1 MFTGLVKEIGKVK
14 NITTNREGK
23 LFEYESTSLIDE
35 MEIDDSVSIN
45 GACQTV
51 IKKTDK
57 TFFAQAVGTTLE
69 KTNLT
74 ELKSGDPVNMELALR
89 LSDRLGGH
97 LVQGHINGTGVI
109 SRIVNEGKNYLLSI
123 SYPGE
128 LSQYFIAEGSIAL
141 EGISLTISNLSQN
154 ELTVS
159 VIPHT
164 WENTTLNWAKVGKK
178 VNIEVDLVA
187 KYIERMLLMGR
198 NKTNNKE
205 DLDINWIKSKG
216 FN

>member
-1 MFTGLVKEIGKVK
+1 MFTGLIKEIGTVK
-14 NITTNREGK
+14 NITTNKEGR
-23 LFEYESTSLIDE
+23 LFEYESHDLLAD

-51 IKKTDK
+51 IKKSEK
-57 TFFAQAVGTTLE
+57 TFFAQAVGSTLD
-69 KTNLT
+69 KTNLS

-97 LVQGHINGTGVI
+97 LVQGHVNGTGTI
-109 SRIVNEGKNYLLSI
+109 TKIINQGKNYLLSVQ
-123 SYPGE
+123 YPE
-128 LSQYFIAEGSIAL
+128 SLSAYFIEEGSVAL
-141 EGISLTISNLSQN
+141 EGISLTIANLSQN

-164 WENTTLNWAKVGKK
+164 WDSTTLKWAKVGKK

-198 NKTNNKE
+198 KKANNKE